1 MNLSLGH
8 SCLVS
13 ARIISPG
20 ICAPPP
26 APPLRNAAAVLAAL
40 EVSTGCVD
48 HRLCAQ
54 TQRSCV
60 QGEASFSAFYLL
72 RTSQDLGP
80 SWKA

>member
-1 MNLSLGH
+1 MNLSFGH

-26 APPLRNAAAVLAAL
+26 TPPLRNAAAVLAAL
-40 EVSTGCVD
+40 RVSTGYVDCVQ
-48 HRLCAQ
+48 CTQ
-54 TQRSCV
+54 TQQSCV

-72 RTSQDLGP
+72 RTS
-80 SWKA
+80 